1 MAVPSAAIMTIL
13 AQTTSYLSERYA
25 KLGRIYTS
33 EESALLQKTFAVV
46 KVEDERVNAAAL
58 SGDLSAT
65 KVACRA
71 LIAAYRQQWKW

>member
-13 AQTTSYLSERYA
+13 AQTTSYLSEKYA
-25 KLGRIYTS
+25 KLGRPYTS
-33 EESALLQKTFAVV
+33 EESAFLQKTFAVV
-46 KVEDERVNAAAL
+46 KVEDERVNTASL